1 MLKKV
6 LSIALLAGCAPFLA
20 ACVSTPAQ
28 APIAVPDNLQ
38 VAPNQVLT
46 LEAKATG
53 VQIYQCA
60 ATAAD
65 ATKFEWHF
73 VAPQAELYDQQD
85 NKIGKHYAGPTWE
98 SNDGSKVVGAVQAQ
112 SKAPDADAI
121 AWLLLSAKS
130 TSGIGAFGLTQSI
143 QRLQTLGG
151 AAPADGCDQARL
163 GQQTRVP
170 YQAVYR
176 FYAAKS

>member
-6 LSIALLAGCAPFLA
+6 LSAAVLAGCAPFLA
-20 ACVSTPAQ
+20 GCASTPAL

-38 VAPNQVLT
+38 VASTQVLT

-60 ATAAD
+60 AAAAD
-65 ATKFEWHF
+65 ASKFEWHF
-73 VAPQAELYDQQD
+73 VAPQAELYDQHD

-121 AWLLLSAKS
+121 AWLLLNAKS
-130 TSGIGAFGLTQSI
+130 TSGSGVFSRTQSI

-170 YQAVYR
+170 YQAIYR
-176 FYAAKS
+176 FYSARS